1 MVFIFLQLICKHFAA
16 KKYETMTHDEL
27 WITKWQEIVD
37 FIEINHRNPSKY
49 IAEERNMRSWLKYNR
64 KLMNAGKLKAERL
77 EKFEELLRLGE
88 ENRHVNQF
96 V

>member
-1 MVFIFLQLICKHFAA
+1 
-16 KKYETMTHDEL
+16 MTQDEL

-37 FIEINHRNPSKY
+37 FIKTNHRNPSKY
-49 IAEERNMRSWLKYNR
+49 IAEERNMRSWFKYNK
-64 KLMNAGKLKAERL
+64 KLLNAGKLKAERL

-88 ENRHVNQF
+88 ENRHINQF